1 MGPPPEHLLPEVPP
15 SDFLRSVVSDLRW
28 AFARFDVDPVY
39 AVLNACRVLAFLHD
53 GAILSKDEAVPW
65 ALETL
70 PEAIHPALYWVQDLR
85 CRLC

>member
-1 MGPPPEHLLPEVPP
+1 MPP